1 MGFEGNSLSESENV
15 TIKESGNYNPA
26 FRFRLLTS
34 VLTLAGR
41 SNIMPQIKSLKL
53 EDARNFFVL
62 ALTLPGIVIL
72 LLTAAVAQTDP
83 GFGGRRLAPGVL
95 TVIPSALNARDTV
108 SLPGPMPGLTAT
120 EYTPKLRSPKD
131 TLYGL
136 SQRVVFFR
144 DVWEYEFAFTGLRQA
159 TLDIPTANGNARQ
172 NVWYLV
178 YRVRNLGNSLS
189 FEEVKKDPDFAY
201 LTKDLRRNETVAQ
214 RNFLPRLTLEGWV
227 YDDIAKKYTT
237 VKYRDEIDPAAAA
250 EIQNIEDPNVPLM
263 DAVQLSTATLR
274 PIPAKDNTGAWGV
287 AIWSNVNPKIDFV
300 SVFVSGFTNAFR
312 INRNGDSINTV
323 HKTLQLNFWRPGDAV
338 KQTEDRVDFGIPLV
352 DDPQQQVLITRRY
365 NLPGPM
371 LRVYEQNREINRDVL
386 ISEFD
391 AKTNLKDFTS
401 PLVPILDK
409 GRLPSLGAEQI
420 SQSGVAV
427 DENTAIEPL
436 IEGRKWTFQKD
447 GKTYLI
453 NLEYQFWEP
462 TEEGIRFIKSLD
474 SFWIYR

>member
-1 MGFEGNSLSESENV
+1 MHP
-15 TIKESGNYNPA
+15 T
-26 FRFRLLTS
+26 
-34 VLTLAGR
+34 
-41 SNIMPQIKSLKL
+41 KSLKI
-53 EDARNFFVL
+53 EDTCSFSIL
-62 ALTLPGIVIL
+62 ALMLPAIVV
-72 LLTAAVAQTDP
+72 LLTTTAAAQTDP
-83 GFGGRRLAPGVL
+83 GNGGRRLAPGVL
-95 TVIPSALNARDTV
+95 KVIPPALNARDTV
-108 SLPGPMPGLTAT
+108 SLPGPMPGITAT
-120 EYTPKLRSPKD
+120 EYIPKLRSSKD
-131 TLYGL
+131 TLFGM

-172 NVWYLV
+172 HVWYLV
-178 YRVRNLGNSLS
+178 YRVRNLGSSLS

-227 YDDIAKKYTT
+227 FDDSAKKYSP
-237 VKYRDEIDPAAAA
+237 VKYRDEIDPAAAF
-250 EIQNIEDPNVPLM
+250 EIQSIEDPNVPLM
-263 DAVQLSTATLR
+263 DAVELSTATLR

-312 INRNGDSINTV
+312 INRNGDSIDTV

-338 KQTEDRVDFGIPLV
+338 KETEDRVEFGIPLV
-352 DDPQQQVLITRRY
+352 DDPQQQVLLTRRY
-365 NLPGPM
+365 NLPGPVI
-371 LRVYEQNREINRDVL
+371 RVYEQNREINRNVL
-386 ISEFD
+386 VSEFD
-391 AKTNLKDFTS
+391 AKFNLKDFRS
-401 PLVPILDK
+401 PLIPILDK
-409 GRLPSLGAEQI
+409 GRLPSIGAEMI
-420 SQSGVAV
+420 SQSGIPV
-427 DENTAIEPL
+427 DENTAIESL

-447 GKTYLI
+447 GKTYFI

>member
-1 MGFEGNSLSESENV
+1 
-15 TIKESGNYNPA
+15 
-26 FRFRLLTS
+26 
-34 VLTLAGR
+34 
-41 SNIMPQIKSLKL
+41 MPRIKSLKI
-53 EDARNFFVL
+53 EDARSFFIL
-62 ALTLPGIVIL
+62 ALTLPAIVIL
-72 LLTAAVAQTDP
+72 MITAAVAQTDP
-83 GFGGRRLAPGVL
+83 GYGGRRLAPGVL
-95 TVIPSALNARDTV
+95 KVIPTAINARDTV
-108 SLPGPMPGLTAT
+108 SLPGPMPGVTAT
-120 EYTPKLRSPKD
+120 QYTPKLRSPKD

-159 TLDIPTANGNARQ
+159 TLNIPTVNGSGHAQ
-172 NVWYLV
+172 QTVWYMV

-201 LTKDLRRNETVAQ
+201 LTKDLRRNATIAE
-214 RNFLPRLTLEGWV
+214 RNFLPRLSLEGWV
-227 YDDIAKKYTT
+227 YDDIKKKYSP

-250 EIQNIEDPNVPLM
+250 EIQAIEDPSVPLM
-263 DAVQLSTATLR
+263 DAVQLSTAALR

-300 SVFVSGFTNAFR
+300 SVFVSGFTNAYR
-312 INRNGDSINTV
+312 INRNEDSINTV

-338 KQTEDRVDFGIPLV
+338 KQPEDSIDFGIPLV

-371 LRVYEQNREINRDVL
+371 LRVYQQNREINRNVL

-391 AKTNLKDFTS
+391 AKVNLKDFTS
-401 PLVPILDK
+401 PLIPILDQ
-409 GRLPSLGAEQI
+409 GRLPSIGAQKI
-420 SQSGVAV
+420 SQAGVAV
-427 DENTAIEPL
+427 DENTAIESL

-447 GKTYLI
+447 GKTYFM